1 MNTILEL
8 REKRTKL
15 WENAKDF
22 LDSKRNPDGLISSED
37 AAVYDKMEA
46 DVVNL
51 GKEIDRL
58 EKQSAIDMEL
68 NKPIGSP
75 ILEKPTNKKIK
86 LGRASDEYKKDFLNV
101 LRGKPQIYNIMQ
113 ESIDAD
119 GGFLV
124 PEEF

>member
-46 DVVNL
+46 DVVN
-51 GKEIDRL
+51 
-58 EKQSAIDMEL
+58 
-68 NKPIGSP
+68 
-75 ILEKPTNKKIK
+75 
-86 LGRASDEYKKDFLNV
+86 
-101 LRGKPQIYNIMQ
+101 
-113 ESIDAD
+113 
-119 GGFLV
+119 
-124 PEEF
+124 

>member
-8 REKRTKL
+8 RGKRTKP
-15 WENAKDF
+15 WENSKDF
-22 LDSKRNPDGLISSED
+22 LGSKRNTDGLISSED
-37 AAVYDKMEA
+37 AAIYDKMEA

-75 ILEKPTNKKIK
+75 ILEKPTNKKVK
-86 LGRASDEYKKDFLNV
+86 LGRASDEYKRDFLNV
-101 LRGKPQIYNIMQ
+101 LRGKPQIYNVMQ
-113 ESIDAD
+113 ESVDAD
-119 GGFLV
+119 GSFH
-124 PEEF
+124 F

>member
-37 AAVYDKMEA
+37 AAIYDKMEA

-75 ILEKPTNKKIK
+75 ILEKPTNKKVK
-86 LGRASDEYKKDFLNV
+86 LGRASDEYKRDFLNV
-101 LRGKPQIYNIMQ
+101 LRGKPQIYNVMQ
-113 ESIDAD
+113 ESVDAD

-124 PEEF
+124 PE